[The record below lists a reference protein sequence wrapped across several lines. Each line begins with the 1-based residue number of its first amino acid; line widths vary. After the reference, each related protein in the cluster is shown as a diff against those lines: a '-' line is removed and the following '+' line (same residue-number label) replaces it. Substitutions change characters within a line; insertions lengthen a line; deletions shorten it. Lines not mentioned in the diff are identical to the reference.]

1 MTRNKLAIIGGSG
14 LYDVEEFTKR
24 ELIDLTTPWGNPSD
38 QILKTIIVALSLN
51 CMVSQQVMEEI
62 PQPNYLVLCKK
73 THLVSC
79 HSNSSSSSS
88 SSNTISSSSRKI
100 HHLLGEGNLTAASL
114 GITLQL
120 KLQRLLIKI
129 IIKCLLVHQET
140 NLGRKEITDLE
151 NIIYNNTLSK

>member
-1 MTRNKLAIIGGSG
+1 
-14 LYDVEEFTKR
+14 
-24 ELIDLTTPWGNPSD
+24 
-38 QILKTIIVALSLN
+38 
-51 CMVSQQVMEEI
+51 MVSQQVMEEI

-88 SSNTISSSSRKI
+88 SSSNTISSSSRKI

-114 GITLQL
+114 GIMVQL

>member
-1 MTRNKLAIIGGSG
+1 
-14 LYDVEEFTKR
+14 
-24 ELIDLTTPWGNPSD
+24 
-38 QILKTIIVALSLN
+38 
-51 CMVSQQVMEEI
+51 MVSQQVMEEI

-79 HSNSSSSSS
+79 HSNSSS

>member
-1 MTRNKLAIIGGSG
+1 
-14 LYDVEEFTKR
+14 
-24 ELIDLTTPWGNPSD
+24 
-38 QILKTIIVALSLN
+38 
-51 CMVSQQVMEEI
+51 MVSQQVMEEI

-73 THLVSC
+73 THLVSY
-79 HSNSSSSSS
+79 HSNSSSSS

>member
-1 MTRNKLAIIGGSG
+1 
-14 LYDVEEFTKR
+14 
-24 ELIDLTTPWGNPSD
+24 
-38 QILKTIIVALSLN
+38 
-51 CMVSQQVMEEI
+51 MVSQQVMEEI

-73 THLVSC
+73 THLASC
-79 HSNSSSSSS
+79 LCNSSSSSS
-88 SSNTISSSSRKI
+88 SCSSSNATSFSSRKI
-100 HHLLGEGNLTAASL
+100 HLLGEGNLTAASL
-114 GITLQL
+114 GITVQL